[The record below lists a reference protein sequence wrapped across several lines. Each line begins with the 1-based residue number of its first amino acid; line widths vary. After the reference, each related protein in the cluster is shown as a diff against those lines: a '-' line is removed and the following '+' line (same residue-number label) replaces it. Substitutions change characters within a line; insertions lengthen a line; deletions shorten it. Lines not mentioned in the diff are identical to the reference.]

1 MHFIDIESIYLLLL
15 SCKQTP
21 ITKLITYKKMNLTKK
36 IVLAED
42 NSILSKLLQFKL
54 EKEGYQLIIATN
66 GKEAVDL
73 IADNNPDMI
82 LTDIMMPFIS
92 GLEVISHV
100 RNKLEMKTP
109 IVVFSSAGQE
119 EMVLNAFN
127 LGATDFMSKP
137 FSPNE
142 LIIRIKRLLQ

>member
-1 MHFIDIESIYLLLL
+1 
-15 SCKQTP
+15 
-21 ITKLITYKKMNLTKK
+21 MNLSKK

-42 NSILSKLLQFKL
+42 NSILAKLLQFKL
-54 EKEGYQLIIATN
+54 QKEGYQLLIATN

-73 IADNNPDMI
+73 IENNKPDMI

-119 EMVLNAFN
+119 EMVLSAFN

>member
-1 MHFIDIESIYLLLL
+1 
-15 SCKQTP
+15 
-21 ITKLITYKKMNLTKK
+21 MNLSKK

-42 NSILSKLLQFKL
+42 NSILAKLLQFKL
-54 EKEGYQLIIATN
+54 EKEGYQLLIATN

-73 IADNNPDMI
+73 IENNKPDMI

-119 EMVLNAFN
+119 EMVLSAFN